1 MLPMHGSISGLATN
15 QLNDADTS
23 VTSASRPGST
33 SDVKPAEGSR
43 QSSSTPGQLLSNI

>member
-1 MLPMHGSISGLATN
+1 MLPMHGSISGQATN
-15 QLNDADTS
+15 QRNDADIS

-33 SDVKPAEGSR
+33 SEVKPAEGSR